1 MQLLD
6 SSQTELSDIKW
17 RVASDAL
24 VLDFLRLRIGI
35 GKTYGPYQSVP
46 LCITFGERP
55 LSGIR

>member
-6 SSQTELSDIKW
+6 SSQSELSDIKW
-17 RVASDAL
+17 GVASDAL
-24 VLDFLRLRIGI
+24 VLDFLSLRKGS
-35 GKTYGPYQSVP
+35 GKSYGPYQSVP

>member
-6 SSQTELSDIKW
+6 SSQSELSDIKW

-24 VLDFLRLRIGI
+24 VLDFLSLIIGI
-35 GKTYGPYQSVP
+35 GKTYGPCQSVP

-55 LSGIR
+55 LS

>member
-1 MQLLD
+1 MQFVD
-6 SSQTELSDIKW
+6 FSQSELSHIKW

-24 VLDFLRLRIGI
+24 VLDFLSLRIGS